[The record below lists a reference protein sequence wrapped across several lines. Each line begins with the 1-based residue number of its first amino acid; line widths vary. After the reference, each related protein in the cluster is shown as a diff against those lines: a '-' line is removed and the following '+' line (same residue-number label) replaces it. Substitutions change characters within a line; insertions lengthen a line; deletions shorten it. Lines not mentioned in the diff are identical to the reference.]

1 MTKITSFFK
10 SITNSKKKV
19 FALALSVCIVV
30 LSIAGSSI
38 AYFTDTETYTNT
50 FTSGKVDISLKVG
63 DVTVNETNHS
73 VADKAVPGTT
83 IERVTSISVN
93 SGSEDAY
100 LGAVITINGG
110 TTLLTSNPSGDNG
123 KIYAANL
130 FKNIQGSVTVEDAKT
145 DGLHTGFIVRIV
157 FTGEYS
163 VNGTG
168 TTSTNVFDGISIPG
182 TWDQANI
189 ETFKNV
195 TLNIVAY
202 GVQSEG
208 LASADA
214 ALKAAFPEAFPTP
227 AP

>member
-1 MTKITSFFK
+1 MKKIIDMLK
-10 SITNSKKKV
+10 SMTNSKKKV
-19 FALALSVCIVV
+19 FALALATCVIV
-30 LSIAGSSI
+30 LSIASSSI

-63 DVTVNETNHS
+63 DVTVNDTNHS
-73 VADKAVPGTT
+73 VEDKAVPGTT

-93 SGSEDAY
+93 TGSEKAY
-100 LGAVITINGG
+100 LGAVITITGG

-130 FKNIQGSVTVEDAKT
+130 FKNIQGSVTVEDVMT
-145 DGLHTGFIVRIV
+145 EGTHTGFVVRIV
-157 FTGEYS
+157 LANEYS
-163 VNGTG
+163 AGD
-168 TTSTNVFDGISIPG
+168 SSNVFGGISIPG
-182 TWDQANI
+182 TWDQGNI

-195 TLNIVAY
+195 RLDIVAY

-208 LASADA
+208 LASPDA
-214 ALKAAFPEAFPTP
+214 ALKAAFPAAFP